1 MVTALS
7 LLYASVPLAFLAKAV
22 TTTADATKQIIHTY
36 KFGETK

>member
-22 TTTADATKQIIHTY
+22 TTATDATKQIIHTY
-36 KFGETK
+36 KFGEVK